1 MATPISKTI
10 GELFGYSGFKSC
22 QPIYDF
28 ADSAY
33 PSWTEDTVVDVLAWT
48 EGLRAINQSNNANY
62 AIYRGLTN
70 AQKQTFINWALSAIT
85 NYAPDSYPRKAAM
98 ITLKNEIA
106 DYMAAPTAAKR
117 TNLLAKAKA
126 IKPTTSSRAELL
138 VANAFK
144 GITVAVAT
152 NQVTGDILEDLGRSI
167 NRAGARLAGLT
178 ILQVNNIILTKL
190 QQIIGI
196 ID

>member
-22 QPIYDF
+22 KAIYDF

-33 PSWTEDTVVDVLAWT
+33 PAWTEDTSVDVLAWT
-48 EGLRAINQSNNANY
+48 EGLRAINQSGNANY

-70 AQKQTFINWALSAIT
+70 AQKQTFINWALTAMINHT
-85 NYAPDSYPRKAAM
+85 PDSYPRKAAM

-106 DYMAAPTAAKR
+106 DYMAAPTAPKR

-126 IKPTTSSRAELL
+126 IKPTTSSEAELL
-138 VANAFK
+138 VANGLK

-152 NQVTGDILEDLGRSI
+152 NQVTGEVLQELGRSL

-178 ILQVNNIILTKL
+178 VLEVNNAILTKL